1 MKKTVLTSFILILS
15 MTLLAQGS
23 GLSFTQTSGTYTP
36 ITGGTVLIS
45 GVFDDDNFAVTLPT
59 AFTFKGVSYTQ
70 VTANTNGWISLGSTA
85 PANNTYSPLSSTA
98 TVPGFIAPF
107 GKDLENA
114 NSGAP
119 EFRWEQSGSEI
130 IFQWKDIKRY
140 TGTIN
145 SEIFNFQLRLNTST
159 GAMQFVYGDALNLT
173 TSTSSPQVGIRAE
186 SNAYPANIYNR
197 LVNTVLPTDTWAT
210 SADGTSNAS
219 TCRFTSASPAA
230 SPASGQTYTWT
241 PGDCNTFTC
250 TTNIS
255 PANGST
261 INTASVNLSWNAVA
275 GVNSYRVYIG
285 TSLPL
290 TLAGT
295 FNGTTAAIN
304 NLIANTTYT
313 WYVAPAS
320 FNCALSGCES
330 SATTFNTV
338 CAVTN
343 CTSNIS
349 PLNGATV
356 NTPSVN
362 LSWNAVAG
370 AASYNLYLGTSLP
383 LTLQGNYTGTSATI
397 NNLIVNSTYSWY
409 VAPAVSNCSVSGC
422 ESSITTF
429 NTVCQVSTCTNN
441 VTPANGVTINNT
453 SVNLSWAAAAGASTY
468 KLYFGT
474 SLPLPLQGTY
484 AGTSATISNL
494 LANTNY
500 SWYVAPAVSN
510 CSVSGCESSATSF
523 NSGCLATN
531 CVTNIAPANA
541 ATVTTSGVTLSWNS
555 SVGATSYDLY
565 LGTTNPPTTFIGNI
579 VGTSKS
585 LALVNNTYYWYV
597 HPKPSCLPATNC
609 DVNTTQFTVN
619 NSSGVVNDICA
630 GALDLANEISL
641 GSTSFTGNFEVN
653 NYPSPCTSGGSRDIW
668 FKFIATATT
677 ASVSVYGSGTPC
689 TLDPGISILSGVC
702 NSLTCLSGNDA
713 GSCTTVNS
721 VSPSGLTVG
730 NTYYVRISTVSS
742 SGTGAITLSGSNI
755 GSTIVLPLNLIS
767 FSGSKQNNNA
777 LLQWTTANERNVRQ
791 FELQRSDNGQ
801 TFTTI
806 GTIVPGNTSYSFTDP
821 NVFSIKDLVFYR
833 LKSIDLDGRF
843 SYSNIIKLNAQS
855 GSILTVSPNPV
866 SNVVSING
874 LKQKGQLLLYNAE
887 GKLLQQQMVRTQSTT
902 MNMSKYAKG
911 VYVLQ
916 YQQSGEIIIQK
927 IIKQ

>member
-1 MKKTVLTSFILILS
+1 MKKIVLTSFILILS
-15 MTLLAQGS
+15 FTLLAQGS
-23 GLSFTQTSGTYTP
+23 GLTFTQTSGTYTP

-59 AFTFKGVSYTQ
+59 AFTFKGVNYTQ
-70 VTANTNGWISLGSTA
+70 VTANTNGWISLGPTA
-85 PANNTYSPLSSTA
+85 PSNTTYTAISSTA

-107 GKDLENA
+107 SMDLENA
-114 NSGAP
+114 DGGAP
-119 EFRWEQSGSEI
+119 EFRWEQSGNEI
-130 IFQWKDIKRY
+130 IFQWKDVKRY
-140 TGTIN
+140 TSATN
-145 SEIFNFQLRLNTST
+145 TEIFNFQLRLNTST
-159 GAMQFVYGDALNLT
+159 GAMQFVYGSVLNVT
-173 TSTSSPQVGIRAE
+173 TSASSPQVGIRAE

-210 SADGTSNAS
+210 SADGATNGS
-219 TCRFTSASPAA
+219 TCRFTSTSPAT

-261 INTASVNLSWNAVA
+261 INTPSVNLSWNAVA

-285 TSLPL
+285 TTLPL

-295 FNGTTAAIN
+295 FNGTTATVN
-304 NLIANTTYT
+304 NLMVNSTYT

-320 FNCALSGCES
+320 FNCTLSGCES

-338 CAVTN
+338 CQLTN
-343 CTSNIS
+343 CTN
-349 PLNGATV
+349 
-356 NTPSVN
+356 NTS
-362 LSWNAVAG
+362 
-370 AASYNLYLGTSLP
+370 
-383 LTLQGNYTGTSATI
+383 
-397 NNLIVNSTYSWY
+397 
-409 VAPAVSNCSVSGC
+409 
-422 ESSITTF
+422 
-429 NTVCQVSTCTNN
+429 
-441 VTPANGVTINNT
+441 PANGVTINNT
-453 SVNLSWAAAAGASTY
+453 SVTLNWTAAAGASSY

-484 AGTSATISNL
+484 PGTTATISNL

-500 SWYVAPAVSN
+500 SWYVAPAVTN
-510 CSVSGCESSATSF
+510 CSVSGCESTTTSF

-541 ATVTTSGVTLSWNS
+541 ATITTSGVTLSWNS

-585 LALVNNTYYWYV
+585 LALANNTYYWYV
-597 HPKPSCLPATNC
+597 HPKPSCLAPTTC
-609 DVNTTQFTVN
+609 SVNTTQFTVN

-630 GALDLANEISL
+630 GAIDLANEISL
-641 GSTSFTGNFEVN
+641 GSTSFAGNFEVN
-653 NYPSPCTSGGSRDIW
+653 YSSPCTNTNSRDIW

-677 ASVSVYGSGTPC
+677 ASVSVYGSGSPC
-689 TLDPGISILSGVC
+689 LDPGISLLSGVC
-702 NSLTCLSGNDA
+702 NSLTCLGGDDS
-713 GSCTTVNS
+713 GSCTTVNI
-721 VSPSGLTVG
+721 VSSTGLTVG
-730 NTYYVRISTVSS
+730 NIYYVRISTISS

-806 GTIVPGNTSYSFTDP
+806 GTVAPGNTSYSFTDA
-821 NVFSIKDLVFYR
+821 NVFSNKNLVFYR
-833 LKSIDLDGRF
+833 LKSIDVDGRF
-843 SYSNIIKLNAQS
+843 TYSNIIKLNAQS

-874 LKQKGQLLLYNAE
+874 LKQKGDLLLYNAE
-887 GKLLQQQMVRTQSTT
+887 GKLLQQKIVSAQTT
-902 MNMSKYAKG
+902 TIDMSRYSKG
-911 VYVLQ
+911 IYLLQ
-916 YQQSGEIIIQK
+916 YKTINEVVNQK